1 MSSICRSQATRQDF
15 VGGGFDPPLR
25 YLERRRQR
33 TTLSLV
39 AGLALAISTMIAVT
53 IVSIGIAQAEI
64 LVATRRG
71 DGSLAVIFV
80 AGLIIVGTIVGT
92 IHPKRQ
98 ERWD

>member
-1 MSSICRSQATRQDF
+1 MSAIRRKHAKLKDF
-15 VGGGFDPPLR
+15 AGGGFDPRLR
-25 YLERRRQR
+25 YIERRRQR
-33 TTLSLV
+33 TTLSLIT
-39 AGLALAISTMIAVT
+39 GLALAISTMIAIT

-71 DGSLAVIFV
+71 DGSLAVIFLT
-80 AGLIIVGTIVGT
+80 GLIIVGTIIGT